1 MTFFVL
7 EPEVAGEFG
16 PKTILER
23 GVHPPHPI
31 VFNYELTVWLGD
43 PILEAVANFIVTLS
57 LKESLEQAHASGIKF
72 GEVVVTTSDE
82 FEVFHPNEV
91 LPKFVW
97 MQVLGSPGH
106 DDFGL
111 STDHRL
117 VVSER
122 MLELLKAAGMAH
134 CDIGPFT

>member
-7 EPEVAGEFG
+7 EPEVAGGFG
-16 PKTILER
+16 PDTTLDR
-23 GVHPPHPI
+23 SVHPPRPI
-31 VFNYELTVWLGD
+31 VFNYEFDGWLGD
-43 PILEAVANFIVTLS
+43 PIVETVASFIVTLP
-57 LKESLEQAHASGIKF
+57 LKEKLERAHASGIKF
-72 GEVVVTTSDE
+72 GDVVVTTSDE

-111 STDHRL
+111 SADHRL